1 MDWMVIQ
8 LIRSNIFISS
18 LQNECEVLGAAA
30 RYKLRNVVSPQTRK
44 KIILIIYMN
53 RIEAEKAAAVMKE
66 GWEKRK
72 ARSAEGKVI
81 DERVHERFR
90 CSC

>member
-1 MDWMVIQ
+1 M
-8 LIRSNIFISS
+8 
-18 LQNECEVLGAAA
+18 G
-30 RYKLRNVVSPQTRK
+30 
-44 KIILIIYMN
+44 

-90 CSC
+90 CSCLSQ